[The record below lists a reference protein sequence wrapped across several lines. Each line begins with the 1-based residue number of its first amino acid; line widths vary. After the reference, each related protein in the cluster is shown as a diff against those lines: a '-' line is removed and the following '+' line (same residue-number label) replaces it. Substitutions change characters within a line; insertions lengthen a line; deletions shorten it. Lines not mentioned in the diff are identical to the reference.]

1 MIQAGSVSTVTLN
14 VPIMDTSRLIN
25 VFVMS
30 ATGETYVIFLDVLE
44 LEKAVPSMESAT
56 QSPTTVTVSLVGL
69 VMVVS

>member
-1 MIQAGSVSTVTLN
+1 MKFKFSNSWVLNLEKHVN

-30 ATGETYVIFLDVLE
+30 ATGETYAIFLDVLE

-56 QSPTTVTVSLVGL
+56 QSPTTVTVP
-69 VMVVS
+69 